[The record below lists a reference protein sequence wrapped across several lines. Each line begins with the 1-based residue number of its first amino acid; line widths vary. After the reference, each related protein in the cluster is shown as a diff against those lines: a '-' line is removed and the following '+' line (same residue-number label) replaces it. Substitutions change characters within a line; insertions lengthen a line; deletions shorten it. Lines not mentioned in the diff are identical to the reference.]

1 MPFNKRHISFGFT
14 TLSPKRRL
22 AQNLRKYTFF
32 VCVAFFSK
40 LPSIRTQPDAITSSE
55 LYVVAN
61 CVIAELG
68 NITVKQEDPH
78 TAERQDLQDW
88 VKRVIL

>member
-22 AQNLRKYTFF
+22 AQNLKKYTFF
-32 VCVAFFSK
+32 CVAYFPK
-40 LPSIRTQPDAITSSE
+40 LPSIRTQPDPITSLE

-61 CVIAELG
+61 YVITELG
-68 NITVKQEDPH
+68 NVTVKQEDSYC
-78 TAERQDLQDW
+78 R
-88 VKRVIL
+88 